1 MDTATESIIETLPVL
16 KKKKTELTNK
26 LEVLEE
32 RFTLREIGSDLYQKY
47 SSKFENELRLIVREI
62 NESGKSTS
70 NLNEKVKKCVKAIQ
84 NISETWGSGDFSKKQ
99 RVQKVVF
106 PKGIYVNPKTREYR
120 TYSINPV
127 FAIASSLVGVQE
139 RQKKDA
145 SG

>member
-1 MDTATESIIETLPVL
+1 M
-16 KKKKTELTNK
+16 
-26 LEVLEE
+26 
-32 RFTLREIGSDLYQKY
+32 
-47 SSKFENELRLIVREI
+47 
-62 NESGKSTS
+62 
-70 NLNEKVKKCVKAIQ
+70 KKCVKAIQ

-106 PKGIYVNPKTREYR
+106 PEGVYINPTTREYR

-127 FAIASSLVGVQE
+127 FTIASSLVGVQE